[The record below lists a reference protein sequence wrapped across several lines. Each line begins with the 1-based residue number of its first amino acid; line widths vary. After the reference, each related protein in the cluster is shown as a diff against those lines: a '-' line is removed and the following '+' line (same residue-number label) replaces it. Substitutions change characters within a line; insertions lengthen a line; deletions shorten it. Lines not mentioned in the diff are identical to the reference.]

1 MKFIYGMNAKSGGI
15 YQIKNIKT
23 KKVYIG
29 ATTFFVG
36 RWQEDKKFLDAGLF
50 YNMALQ
56 KDYTKHG
63 HAMFEC
69 TILKTIKITD
79 HVGNNNKTLL
89 KALTNEVA
97 TNLGPHCYNKHPVDL
112 YKETF
117 TLPQAVEELPYISR
131 YIDREKVN
139 KKSDE
144 VAAAVAWAKKN
155 IDKINALAD
164 MTLEEQLKNL
174 ILQNQE

>member
-1 MKFIYGMNAKSGGI
+1 MKFIYGTSAKSGGI

-29 ATTFFVG
+29 ATIFFVG
-36 RWQEDKKFLDAGLF
+36 RWQEDRKLLDDGLF
-50 YNMALQ
+50 HNIALQ
-56 KDYTKHG
+56 RDYTKYG

-97 TNLGPHCYNKHPVDL
+97 TSLGPHCYNKHPVEL
-112 YKETF
+112 LKETF
-117 TLPQAVEELPYISR
+117 TLPQVVEEIPYISR

-144 VAAAVAWAKKN
+144 VAAAVTWAKKN
-155 IDKINALAD
+155 ADKINALAH
-164 MTLEEQLKNL
+164 MTLEEQLENL